1 MFLNITNVSHVD
13 NLLES
18 ALTTKRVFTH
28 DTTLFG
34 LPTSVFILG
43 VALMFT
49 TFFLLEKVLGVVLG
63 ILYFKMMYAI
73 HEEDPKALQVWIHA
87 LKHRKTGWCASK
99 INRTEVIR
107 LS

>member
-1 MFLNITNVSHVD
+1 MNNITNITGSIET
-13 NLLES
+13 L
-18 ALTTKRVFTH
+18 LTTQRVFTH

-34 LPTSVFILG
+34 LPTLVFVLG
-43 VALMFT
+43 IALMFT

-63 ILYFKMMYAI
+63 MLYFKLMYAI
-73 HEEDPKALQVWIHA
+73 HEDDPKALQVWIHA

-99 INRTEVIR
+99 TSRTHIVN

>member
-1 MFLNITNVSHVD
+1 MSNPT
-13 NLLES
+13 ES
-18 ALTTKRVFTH
+18 VLTTKRVFTH

-43 VALMFT
+43 MALALT

-63 ILYFKMMYAI
+63 ILYFKIMYII
-73 HEEDPKALQVWIHA
+73 HEDDPKALQVWIHA